1 MYIGC
6 WKGSRNRYSKILPK
20 GFLPINDK
28 PGITH
33 IIDSL
38 PELSEVVIAIGD
50 DGDIY
55 EQFFPIL
62 YPNTKFIFV
71 KIENSDG
78 PGSGPGTSY

>member
-1 MYIGC
+1 MAAG
-6 WKGSRNRYSKILPK
+6 KGSRNRYSKILPK

-55 EQFFPIL
+55 EQFFPIYIQIQNL
-62 YPNTKFIFV
+62 FC

-78 PGSGPGTSY
+78 PGSGPGTFTRM